1 MDISTL
7 FTQICGRVRNSRYKT
22 QIILVYSST
31 KYSSAV
37 TLDDFVKATKR
48 TLDEAKSYA
57 AEINSLSDA
66 TRIKTLSKIPYIN
79 EQYVRIED
87 NKLVVD
93 KNLANID
100 IVNFK
105 ICHQIYAT
113 YITLTKELRQYDYKI
128 VVQSYDYIREKLEKQ
143 PSARIPFKDLF
154 NEYSRLKSQ
163 TESFFVVDSLAQQ
176 RAVIERRNPLV
187 KQAYEQL
194 GIEKVKALKY
204 HVGNIRRE
212 LVKGLKKGSD
222 YKIVKMIDMKFQKQ
236 EPIPKSQI
244 KEDLQAIYDSLGL
257 KQIAK
262 ATDLAR

>member
-1 MDISTL
+1 M
-7 FTQICGRVRNSRYKT
+7 
-22 QIILVYSST
+22 
-31 KYSSAV
+31 
-37 TLDDFVKATKR
+37 
-48 TLDEAKSYA
+48 
-57 AEINSLSDA
+57 
-66 TRIKTLSKIPYIN
+66 
-79 EQYVRIED
+79 
-87 NKLVVD
+87 
-93 KNLANID
+93 
-100 IVNFK
+100 
-105 ICHQIYAT
+105 
-113 YITLTKELRQYDYKI
+113 
-128 VVQSYDYIREKLEKQ
+128 EKQ

-212 LVKGLKKGSD
+212 LVKSLKKGSD